1 MIRFGILVGIVMTIV
16 GLGMGLYYLL

>member
-1 MIRFGILVGIVMTIV
+1 MIRFGILVGVVLTIV